1 MKVSMLLYALLMMIL
16 FALFL
21 LRELTLVCPLNHSYP
36 QYIKFNGQTGNGI
49 MLKYLQLV
57 GLADIHTKYI
67 IIIIY
72 IYIYIIYNHRE

>member
-21 LRELTLVCPLNHSYP
+21 LRELTLGLSTQP

-72 IYIYIIYNHRE
+72 IHHI